1 MSKKSKVAIALVA
14 VLAVGGTA
22 AGFALSSSGV
32 HEVEIAEVTRE
43 DLSVVV
49 SAAGAVEADTRKD
62 VYPPTAGTLA
72 TLDVA
77 EGDEVRAGTVLAT
90 MDTAPIEIQIAQA
103 EAAYRGAIA
112 QRNAITNSAPG
123 SSALKAA
130 QAAVDAAWSGYSL
143 ANAAYEAA
151 LAGMGAP
158 SASDI
163 AQAEA
168 LVAIAQT
175 SADTAQTAYESF
187 YTNVYL
193 PASEPRD
200 VTLETTL
207 AALAFARDQANA
219 SLVDAQRAL
228 AGLLAVSDNSAAIA
242 QAKIARDQAY
252 AAYLAALSQR
262 DALAKASN
270 VSGAL
275 ASADAAVA
283 AAESALAFATD
294 TLERAQIVAPID
306 GIVLF
311 SGSSA
316 ASLFSAAGAASGGSA
331 PLSVGASVTP
341 ASAPFSIV
349 SFETLAFHA
358 TVDETDIA
366 RVEEGMSA
374 RIMLDGIS
382 DTDFTAEV
390 VSIGKE
396 SQLTATGGTA
406 FPVTL
411 RFEPQDLPV
420 LLGMN
425 GSTDIEVETIGSATT
440 MPVEALLEDGDS
452 TYVYAVRDGRARRAD
467 ITVGRMTDTHVEVL
481 SGLSAG
487 DEVIVSGVA
496 DLVDGDRVRAERR

>member
-1 MSKKSKVAIALVA
+1 VSKKNKAIIAVVA
-14 VLAVGGTA
+14 VLVIGGAAAAFAVSA
-22 AGFALSSSGV
+22 SGV
-32 HEVEIAEVTRE
+32 HEVEVADVTTE
-43 DLSVVV
+43 DLAVVV
-49 SAAGAVEADTRKD
+49 SAAGAVEADTRAD

-103 EAAYRGAIA
+103 EAAYRGALA
-112 QRNAITNSAPG
+112 QRSAITNSAPG
-123 SSALKAA
+123 SSDLNAA

-151 LAGMGAP
+151 LAGVGAP
-158 SASDI
+158 SAGDI
-163 AQAEA
+163 AQAQA
-168 LVAIAQT
+168 LVAVAQT
-175 SADTAQTAYESF
+175 SATTAQSAYDSF
-187 YTNVYL
+187 YNDVYL
-193 PASEPRD
+193 PATLPRD
-200 VTLETTL
+200 ATLEGTL
-207 AALAFARDQANA
+207 AALTLARNQAAAN
-219 SLVDAQRAL
+219 LVDAQTAL
-228 AGLLAVSDNSAAIA
+228 GALLAASSNGANIA

-252 AAYLAALSQR
+252 AAYLGAQSQR

-283 AAESALAFATD
+283 AARSALAFASD

-306 GIVLF
+306 GVVLF

-316 ASLFSAAGAASGGSA
+316 ASLFSATGGGSGGA
-331 PLSVGASVTP
+331 DLSVGASVTP
-341 ASAPFSIV
+341 ASAPFAIV
-349 SFETLAFHA
+349 SFDTLAFRA

-374 RIMLDGIS
+374 RVLLDGIAA
-382 DTDFTAEV
+382 TEFTAEV

-406 FPVTL
+406 FPVLL
-411 RFEPQDLPV
+411 RFASGGERV

-440 MPVEALLEDGDS
+440 MPIEALLEDGDS
-452 TYVYAVRDGRARRAD
+452 TYVYTVRDGRARRTD
-467 ITVGRMTDTHVEVL
+467 ITVGRMTDTRVEVL
-481 SGLSAG
+481 SGLADG
-487 DEVIVSGVA
+487 EEVVVSGVA
-496 DLVDGDRVRAERR
+496 DLSDGARVRTVRE